1 MYNVKT
7 FNAISQDGLD
17 KFSDKYQINQ
27 SENPDAY
34 LIRSANMLDAE
45 FPDSLKVI
53 VRAGAGFNNLPIDR
67 LSELGI
73 AAFNTPGSNANAVK
87 EVVLSMIIASVRHL
101 FPVAN
106 FSANN
111 LHADI
116 SKMKKIDPRFKGT
129 EIRDKTLAVIG
140 LGHVGSLVANAA
152 NDLGMDVVG
161 YDPYLSS
168 DAAWRIESDITR
180 ANTLEDAIKDA
191 DIVTI
196 HVPKNDETTDLIDAN
211 TIKQMKPG
219 ISILN
224 YARLG
229 IVNNQAVVDALDEGK
244 VASYITDFGDD
255 VLMNREDVVITPHI
269 GGSTVEAEGNGAVRG
284 AKIIQRYLETGN
296 LSQSLN
302 LPNMNVSMHSPYRI
316 TLIHKNIP
324 NMVGQI
330 ATRTAENNFNI
341 DQMSNGAKGEMAYTM
356 VDFCDEPTKQL
367 LDDLRAIEQVI
378 RVRVIKRK

>member
-7 FNAISQDGLD
+7 FNAITQDGLD

-27 SENPDAY
+27 SDNPDAY
-34 LIRSANMLDAE
+34 LVRSANMLEAE
-45 FPDSLKVI
+45 FPENLKVI
-53 VRAGAGFNNLPIDR
+53 VRAGAGFNNLPIER

-101 FPVAN
+101 FAVAK

-129 EIRDKTLAVIG
+129 EIKDKTLAVIG

-152 NDLGMDVVG
+152 NDLGMEVVG

-180 ANTLEDAIKDA
+180 AKTLEDAIKDA
-191 DIVTI
+191 DIVTV
-196 HVPKNDETTDLIDAN
+196 HVPKNDETTNLINDNA
-211 TIKQMKPG
+211 IKQMKCG
-219 ISILN
+219 VSIIN

-229 IVNNQAVVDALDEGK
+229 IVNNQAVVDALNEGK

-255 VLMNREDVVITPHI
+255 ILLNREDVVITPHI
-269 GGSTVEAEGNGAVRG
+269 GGSTIEAEGNGAIRG

-302 LPNMNVSMHSPYRI
+302 LPNMNVAMNSPYRI
-316 TLIHKNIP
+316 TVIHKNIP

-330 ATRTAENNFNI
+330 ATKAAENNFNI
-341 DQMSNGAKGEMAYTM
+341 DQMSNAAKDKLAYTI
-356 VDFCDEPTKQL
+356 VDFSEQPTSKLLAELQL
-367 LDDLRAIEQVI
+367 IND
-378 RVRVIKRK
+378 VIKVRLIQNK